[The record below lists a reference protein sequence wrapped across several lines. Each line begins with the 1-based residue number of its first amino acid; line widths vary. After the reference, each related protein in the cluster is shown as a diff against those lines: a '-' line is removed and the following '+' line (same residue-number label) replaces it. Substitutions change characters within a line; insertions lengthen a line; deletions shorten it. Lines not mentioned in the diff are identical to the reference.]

1 MRQRPGSGAR
11 LGNRCV
17 SLVLCWLVS
26 MAAQA
31 AVLVI
36 APHPDDD
43 VISSGGVIHRAIGF
57 EEVTVVYMT
66 NGDIHGTAQGY
77 VRQDEAVSAQVQHIG
92 LVEDNLIFLGYP
104 DGRLRNIFNN
114 YTTPSSR
121 YVTPFGQGVTYG
133 DRGLGR
139 LDYHSYRFGA
149 PANYNRPNIVTDLAT
164 ILQAYRPEHIYTTSE
179 FDQHTDHATTYRL
192 LRLALDQV
200 HSQDP
205 SFAPVIHKTIIWSTD
220 PTIWPARADP
230 TTYHG
235 ETPGLGSTSLRWADR
250 ASLDVSVPMQ
260 DPDLRINLK
269 YQATL
274 AHASQASDADAFIL
288 KFTHKDEVFW
298 SENPFGGNQP
308 PVAEAGPS
316 VFAVPGEFAR
326 LNGLASRD
334 PEGAPL
340 VYEWKQMAGSS
351 VPLQNVNTA
360 SPGFEVPANAA
371 LTDYWS
377 FRLSVSDGITR
388 SASDMVHVFARTQ
401 QQNIARIAE
410 ATASSQNTTTGQ
422 LARKAVDGV
431 IDGYPGDY
439 TREWATLGQGSGAWI
454 RLNWST
460 PYTVDRVVLYDRPNM
475 DDEVRAGTLSFS
487 DGSTVE
493 VGPLT
498 NGGGGVT
505 VTFAPR
511 AVTGVEFTITSVSA
525 ATANVGLAEI
535 QVYGNVGPAS
545 FTVSPTLLA
554 FGSQM
559 LNVASSRTVVVT
571 NTASVALPI
580 TSIAISGTNAGQ
592 FSRTH
597 NCGSSVPAGDTCSIT
612 VTFKP
617 TNKGAKVATLS
628 VSAGGDAGTRSVAL
642 SGTGVVASIGV
653 SPSSIAFGNVPR
665 NTVSAPR
672 TVTVSNLLSAAV
684 NITSITLAGTNPAKF
699 AQTNDC
705 PAQLPAGESCT
716 VNVVFKPTAVG
727 SRTATLKV
735 TPGTG
740 SVKSVSLSGTG
751 T

>member
-1 MRQRPGSGAR
+1 
-11 LGNRCV
+11 
-17 SLVLCWLVS
+17 
-26 MAAQA
+26 
-31 AVLVI
+31 
-36 APHPDDD
+36 
-43 VISSGGVIHRAIGF
+43 
-57 EEVTVVYMT
+57 
-66 NGDIHGTAQGY
+66 
-77 VRQDEAVSAQVQHIG
+77 
-92 LVEDNLIFLGYP
+92 
-104 DGRLRNIFNN
+104 
-114 YTTPSSR
+114 
-121 YVTPFGQGVTYG
+121 
-133 DRGLGR
+133 
-139 LDYHSYRFGA
+139 
-149 PANYNRPNIVTDLAT
+149 
-164 ILQAYRPEHIYTTSE
+164 
-179 FDQHTDHATTYRL
+179 
-192 LRLALDQV
+192 
-200 HSQDP
+200 
-205 SFAPVIHKTIIWSTD
+205 
-220 PTIWPARADP
+220 
-230 TTYHG
+230 
-235 ETPGLGSTSLRWADR
+235 
-250 ASLDVSVPMQ
+250 
-260 DPDLRINLK
+260 
-269 YQATL
+269 
-274 AHASQASDADAFIL
+274 
-288 KFTHKDEVFW
+288 
-298 SENPFGGNQP
+298 
-308 PVAEAGPS
+308 
-316 VFAVPGEFAR
+316 
-326 LNGLASRD
+326 
-334 PEGAPL
+334 
-340 VYEWKQMAGSS
+340 
-351 VPLQNVNTA
+351 
-360 SPGFEVPANAA
+360 
-371 LTDYWS
+371 
-377 FRLSVSDGITR
+377 
-388 SASDMVHVFARTQ
+388 
-401 QQNIARIAE
+401 
-410 ATASSQNTTTGQ
+410 
-422 LARKAVDGV
+422 
-431 IDGYPGDY
+431 
-439 TREWATLGQGSGAWI
+439 
-454 RLNWST
+454 
-460 PYTVDRVVLYDRPNM
+460 
-475 DDEVRAGTLSFS
+475 
-487 DGSTVE
+487 
-493 VGPLT
+493 
-498 NGGGGVT
+498 VT

>member
-1 MRQRPGSGAR
+1 MRQRPQFGAR

-17 SLVLCWLVS
+17 SLVLCWLVT

-43 VISSGGVIHRAIGF
+43 VISSAGVIHRAIGF

-77 VRQDEAVSAQVQHIG
+77 MRQDEAVSAQVQHIG

-230 TTYHG
+230 TAYHG

-250 ASLDVSVPMQ
+250 ASLDVPVPMQ
-260 DPDLRINLK
+260 DPDLGINLK

-274 AHASQASDADAFIL
+274 AHASQASAADGFIL

-316 VFAVPGEFAR
+316 VFAVPGEFAP
-326 LNGLASRD
+326 LSGSASRD

-340 VYEWKQMAGSS
+340 VYEWKQVAGSS
-351 VPLQNVNTA
+351 VQLQNVNTA
-360 SPGFEVPANAA
+360 TPGFVVPANAA

-377 FRLSVSDGITR
+377 FRLSVRDGLTT
-388 SASDMVHVFARTQ
+388 SASDMVHVFAGTQ
-401 QQNIARIAE
+401 
-410 ATASSQNTTTGQ
+410 
-422 LARKAVDGV
+422 
-431 IDGYPGDY
+431 
-439 TREWATLGQGSGAWI
+439 
-454 RLNWST
+454 
-460 PYTVDRVVLYDRPNM
+460 
-475 DDEVRAGTLSFS
+475 
-487 DGSTVE
+487 
-493 VGPLT
+493 
-498 NGGGGVT
+498 
-505 VTFAPR
+505 
-511 AVTGVEFTITSVSA
+511 
-525 ATANVGLAEI
+525 
-535 QVYGNVGPAS
+535 PAS
-545 FTVSPTLLA
+545 FTLSPTSLA

-559 LNVASSRTVVVT
+559 LNVASSRTVVVN

-628 VSAGGDAGTRSVAL
+628 VSAGGGAGTRSVAL
-642 SGTGVVASIGV
+642 SGTGVASIGV

-684 NITSITLAGTNPAKF
+684 NITSIALAGTNPAKF

-705 PAQLPAGESCT
+705 PAQLPAGGSCT
-716 VNVVFKPTAVG
+716 VNVVFKPTAAG

-735 TPGTG
+735 TTGTG